1 MTWRRRSVLT
11 TGAAFAAGG
20 VLSSTVSGDGD
31 GDADD
36 NDLPDPAIEPNPET
50 DAVWPSF
57 DGDAGHARYAA
68 GAPEFDGEALE
79 VAWTFER
86 ATGEAAVVD
95 GVVYASSPDGI
106 VALDAADGSTIWEY
120 TDADANRPSVVD
132 DTVYV
137 VDDEL
142 YALDAA
148 DGDVRWQTEIEPE
161 DSTGT
166 QTIAY
171 GSAFVVADGTLYAL
185 DTDDGSVRWELES
198 ITAETQGS
206 DDEEA
211 EFEFRSTTAAANGV
225 VYALA
230 ADDDGGARLALDPET
245 GDEVWRAEYI
255 QHDGFGIPRARAT
268 TTVVALGG
276 VSHYARDVLDAQTGE
291 EKGKARAEGIAL
303 VLGEAIHIGG
313 YDGDALT
320 ATSVSDD
327 ADDWGVDVLR
337 NVKHA
342 AAIGGDTVYL
352 HINDN
357 AGTGDTTDA
366 DELDHSE
373 YHDELVALNTDD
385 GSEQWTISPDELPI
399 GHVVAIDD
407 ETLYVEDDDNEG
419 EGLVALREET
429 DEDGQQEDDDG
440 QEDSED
446 EEDGTDEDEREGP
459 EEDGEDDGD
468 NGDEDEDGDGD
479 EDEQD
484 DGSEE
489 DDSGDE
495 QDEDDEDP
503 DDDDQG
509 EPEGDGEDESEADDD
524 EEPNGDDQEH
534 DDEEESADDGDEED
548 DADEDDEQYGGEE
561 GDEDEAERDDGA
573 GDTDEDD
580 GIGEEGDDET
590 GDDDPNGD
598 DEVESED
605 EPDADDEDD
614 EADTDDDD
622 DTDTETDDE
631 SDSVPGFTTGAGIAG
646 GALGLEWLRRR
657 AAADTSA
664 ESMNEKGESADEP
677 TN

>member
-20 VLSSTVSGDGD
+20 VLSSAVSGDGEV
-31 GDADD
+31 DD
-36 NDLPDPAIEPNPET
+36 NDLPDPNIEPNPET
-50 DAVWPSF
+50 NAVWPSF

-68 GAPEFDGEALE
+68 DAPEFDGEALE
-79 VAWTFER
+79 AVWTFER
-86 ATGEAAVVD
+86 ATGEAAVAD
-95 GVVYASSPDGI
+95 GVVYASTPDGI
-106 VALDAADGSTIWEY
+106 VALDAADGSTIWET
-120 TDADANRPSVVD
+120 TDVDANRPSVVG

-148 DGDVRWQTEIEPE
+148 DGDVRWQTELEPE
-161 DSTGT
+161 DSSGT
-166 QTIAY
+166 QTVAY

-185 DTDDGSVRWELES
+185 DTDDGSVQWELES
-198 ITAETQGS
+198 ITADTQES

-245 GDEVWRAEYI
+245 GDEVWRAEYT

-268 TTVVALGG
+268 TTAVALGG

-291 EKGKARAEGIAL
+291 DKGKATAEGIEL
-303 VLGEAIHIGG
+303 VLGEAIYIGG
-313 YDGDALT
+313 YYGDALT
-320 ATSVSDD
+320 ATSTSDD

-337 NVKHA
+337 NVNNA

-357 AGTGDTTDA
+357 AGTGDTADA

-373 YHDELVALNTDD
+373 YHDELVALNKYD
-385 GSEQWTISPDELPI
+385 GSERWTISTDELPI

-407 ETLYVEDDDNEG
+407 ETLYVEDDDHEG
-419 EGLVALREET
+419 EGLVALREQTDEDGDNG
-429 DEDGQQEDDDG
+429 DEDGQQEDGDG
-440 QEDSED
+440 REDSED
-446 EEDGTDEDEREGP
+446 EGEDEGDDTDEDEREGP
-459 EEDGEDDGD
+459 EEDGEGDGND
-468 NGDEDEDGDGD
+468 GDEDEDGDGD

-489 DDSGDE
+489 DGSGDE
-495 QDEDDEDP
+495 QDEDGEDT

-509 EPEGDGEDESEADDD
+509 ELEDDDEDEGEADDD
-524 EEPNGDDQEH
+524 EEPNGDDQEDD
-534 DDEEESADDGDEED
+534 DDEESGDDGDEE
-548 DADEDDEQYGGEE
+548 DEQYGGEE
-561 GDEDEAERDDGA
+561 GDEDEAERDDDV
-573 GDTDEDD
+573 GDTGEDD
-580 GIGEEGDDET
+580 GIGEDEDDET
-590 GDDDPNGD
+590 GEDDPNGD

-622 DTDTETDDE
+622 DTDTETDDD

-646 GALGLEWLRRR
+646 GAVGLEWLRRR
-657 AAADTSA
+657 AATDASA
-664 ESMNEKGESADEP
+664 EPADEP
-677 TN
+677 ES

>member
-1 MTWRRRSVLT
+1 MLT

-31 GDADD
+31 ADD

-50 DAVWPSF
+50 NAVWPSF

-68 GAPEFDGEALE
+68 DAPEFDGEALE
-79 VAWTFER
+79 AAWTFER

-95 GVVYASSPDGI
+95 GVVYASTPDGI
-106 VALDAADGSTIWEY
+106 VALDAADGSTIWEN
-120 TDADANRPSVVD
+120 TDVDANRPSVVG

-137 VDDEL
+137 VEDEL

-148 DGDVRWQTEIEPE
+148 DGDVRWQTELEPE
-161 DSTGT
+161 DSSGT
-166 QTIAY
+166 QTVAY

-206 DDEEA
+206 DTEEA
-211 EFEFRSTTAAANGV
+211 EFEFRSTTAAANGI

-245 GDEVWRAEYI
+245 GDEVWRAEYT

-268 TTVVALGG
+268 TTAVALGG

-291 EKGKARAEGIAL
+291 EKGKATAEGIEF
-303 VLGEAIHIGG
+303 VLGEELYIGG
-313 YDGDALT
+313 YYGDALT
-320 ATSVSDD
+320 ATSISDD
-327 ADDWGVDVLR
+327 ADDWGIDVLR
-337 NVKHA
+337 NVNNA
-342 AAIGGDTVYL
+342 AAIGGDTVYVHL
-352 HINDN
+352 NDEG
-357 AGTGDTTDA
+357 GTADTTDA

-385 GSEQWTISPDELPI
+385 GSEQWTISTGELPI

-407 ETLYVEDDDNEG
+407 ETLYVEDDDHEG

-429 DEDGQQEDDDG
+429 DEDGDNGDEDGQQEDDDG
-440 QEDSED
+440 EEDSED
-446 EEDGTDEDEREGP
+446 GSEDEVDDTDEDEREGP
-459 EEDGEDDGD
+459 EEDGEDDGND
-468 NGDEDEDGDGD
+468 GDEDEDGDGD

-489 DDSGDE
+489 DGSGDE
-495 QDEDDEDP
+495 QDED
-503 DDDDQG
+503 
-509 EPEGDGEDESEADDD
+509 S
-524 EEPNGDDQEH
+524 
-534 DDEEESADDGDEED
+534 EESDDGG
-548 DADEDDEQYGGEE
+548 DEDDEQYGGEE
-561 GDEDEAERDDGA
+561 GDEDEAERDDGV

-580 GIGEEGDDET
+580 GIGEDEDDET
-590 GDDDPNGD
+590 GEDSPNGD

-622 DTDTETDDE
+622 DSDTETDDE
-631 SDSVPGFTTGAGIAG
+631 ADSVPGFTTGAGIAG

-657 AAADTSA
+657 AATDASA
-664 ESMNEKGESADEP
+664 EPADERTVPADEP
-677 TN
+677 EN